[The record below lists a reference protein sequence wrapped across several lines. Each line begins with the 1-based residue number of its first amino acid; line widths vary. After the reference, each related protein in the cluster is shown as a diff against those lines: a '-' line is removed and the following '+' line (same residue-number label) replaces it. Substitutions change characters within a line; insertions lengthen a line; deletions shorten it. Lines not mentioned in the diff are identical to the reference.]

1 MFRTGG
7 SMETGSKIKMYRKR
21 SGMTSSELAK
31 KTYLSPSS
39 ICNYE
44 KNRRDPNLRDLVSIA
59 KVLNVRPID
68 LLPDWF
74 LEAM

>member
-1 MFRTGG
+1 
-7 SMETGSKIKMYRKR
+7 METGTKIRKYRKR
-21 SGMTSSELAK
+21 SGMTDSELAK
-31 KTYLSPSS
+31 KTYLSPAS

-44 KNRRDPNLRDLVSIA
+44 KNRRDPNLLELVSIA

-74 LEAM
+74 LEVM

>member
-7 SMETGSKIKMYRKR
+7 LMETGTKIRTYRKR

-31 KTYLSPSS
+31 KTYLSPAS

-44 KNRRDPNLRDLVSIA
+44 KNRRDPELRVLVSIA